1 MAVIYY
7 HKRQYITAK
16 FYDIHCIFPVNLM
29 CNLYHKRTFMTYT
42 KLTILLLL
50 SATACTPKSEIKFDF
65 GNIGNDTL
73 LIDCKPFSHADDF
86 IAQTSDTLLIDS
98 NGILKYSLPAKK
110 PCIVSVKPFATSEL
124 IPGGRR
130 WVGDRMINLY
140 VTPND
145 RIVLKSLITKDGDV
159 EFTIKGN
166 HLNRKIQEV
175 NKQILVF
182 QNRIQETAI
191 QMNHAYS
198 DNNNTVLDSLKS
210 VLNDV
215 KNDYTAFIS
224 KCFHQRVNSEE
235 APYIILLSP
244 ADSVE
249 SYLAQ
254 IPQSTLNGMF
264 KPLLEQA
271 RKKAEESLSKNKAK
285 NDLTIGATAPDFTL
299 PSIDGKD
306 VTLSTLRGKTVLL
319 DFWGTWCYACI
330 KGIPDLK
337 KVSEKYGNRLVILSI
352 DCKDDK
358 DTWIKNV
365 EKYGMEWINVRE
377 DDSLPVSQK
386 PTVRYNVTYFPT
398 KIILDVNG
406 RIQDISVGEYPE
418 FYDKLDTI
426 INADLSFEKDVK

>member
-86 IAQTSDTLLIDS
+86 IAQKSDTLLIDS

-319 DFWGTWCYACI
+319 DFWGSWCSPCRASHPHLKELEAKYAPQGLVVINIASENGADARETWLKAIEEDGMTWTQILNNEGQEKCDVVKEYAI
-330 KGIPDLK
+330 
-337 KVSEKYGNRLVILSI
+337 
-352 DCKDDK
+352 
-358 DTWIKNV
+358 TA
-365 EKYGMEWINVRE
+365 
-377 DDSLPVSQK
+377 
-386 PTVRYNVTYFPT
+386 FPT
-398 KIILDVNG
+398 KVLIGTDGKILV
-406 RIQDISVGEYPE
+406 RAVGDAAPIDAELQKIFGE
-418 FYDKLDTI
+418 
-426 INADLSFEKDVK
+426 